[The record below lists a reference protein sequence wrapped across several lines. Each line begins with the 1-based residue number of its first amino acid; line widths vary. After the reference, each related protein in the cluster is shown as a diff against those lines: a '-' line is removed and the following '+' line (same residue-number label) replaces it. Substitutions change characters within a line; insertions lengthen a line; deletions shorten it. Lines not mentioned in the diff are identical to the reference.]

1 MSLFFN
7 FFFCGTWKVQYIKI
21 KYSLLVSP
29 KCVFSELINNTIV
42 DRKLIYELYMW
53 NEGKEKV
60 MYTGIFISIYLYKMI
75 ENLFTKNGV
84 FAGFFTEVLNRFNDE
99 EVFIW

>member
-1 MSLFFN
+1 
-7 FFFCGTWKVQYIKI
+7 
-21 KYSLLVSP
+21 
-29 KCVFSELINNTIV
+29 
-42 DRKLIYELYMW
+42 MW

>member
-1 MSLFFN
+1 
-7 FFFCGTWKVQYIKI
+7 
-21 KYSLLVSP
+21 
-29 KCVFSELINNTIV
+29 
-42 DRKLIYELYMW
+42 MW

-60 MYTGIFISIYLYKMI
+60 MYTAIFISIYLYKMI

-84 FAGFFTEVLNRFNDE
+84 FAGFFTEFLNRLNDE